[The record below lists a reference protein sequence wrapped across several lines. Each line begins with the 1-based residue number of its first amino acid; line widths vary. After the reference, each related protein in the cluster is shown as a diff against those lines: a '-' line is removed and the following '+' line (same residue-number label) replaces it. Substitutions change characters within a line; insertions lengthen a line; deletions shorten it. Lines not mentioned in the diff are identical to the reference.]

1 MQMAAITLVI
11 SIPGSLSVL
20 TNLENGFN
28 QLFPCIHLSI
38 QICLF
43 LLRVI
48 KGLVPVSSSQ
58 GVKARVHPGQV
69 ARKLKEHFTLNTRQH
84 NSKNSES
91 HVSRNVSTKEMSR
104 LESMT

>member
-69 ARKLKEHFTLNTRQH
+69 ASCQKTKRAFHPEHKAAQF
-84 NSKNSES
+84 KNSES
-91 HVSRNVSTKEMSR
+91 QNAQHQPIF
-104 LESMT
+104 